1 MHNFSLLF
9 SLCALVLMTACS
21 RPSEPLQHTI
31 PASCAVYDMK
41 QAACISEA
49 ELVRRLEP
57 YRVVFMGDYH
67 TSETMHSAFAGLLSQ
82 LGQSGRHVMLANEW
96 FTPAD
101 DSLLARYVDGTFDGN
116 FTKAIG
122 WQKKAGFPFASYEP
136 IYRSVVAR
144 GGMLYG
150 INLDKAFEKKISDAN
165 LSAMTAGER
174 SFYEGLDLNLTAHRA
189 MLEPFFSHCHAR
201 KAGEDDQSCMQR
213 MYRVQVAWDTYMGE
227 QSALLAK
234 RLLTQE
240 RDLLVVFA
248 GAMHLDY
255 GIGINAR
262 FARRSRE
269 PFVTILPA
277 PEGMRNIDVGEAD
290 YLLFFKPKA
299 SGKHMQ

>member
-1 MHNFSLLF
+1 MQNFSLLLWSF
-9 SLCALVLMTACS
+9 ALVLLTACS
-21 RPSEPLQHTI
+21 RPPTPLQHTI
-31 PASCAVYDMK
+31 RASCTVYDMK

-49 ELVRRLEP
+49 ELVRRLAP

-67 TSETMHSAFAGLLSQ
+67 TSETMHSVFAGLLSA
-82 LGQSGRHVMLANEW
+82 LGQNGRHVMLANEW
-96 FTPAD
+96 FTPED
-101 DSLLARYVDGTFDGN
+101 DALLARYADGTFDGN

-122 WQKKAGFPFASYEP
+122 WKKKAGYPFASYEP
-136 IYRSVVAR
+136 IYHSVMR
-144 GGMLYG
+144 QGGMLYG
-150 INLDKAFEKKISDAN
+150 VNMDKAFEKAISDAN

-174 SFYEGLDLNLTAHRA
+174 SFYEQLDLNLTAHRT

-201 KAGEDDQSCMQR
+201 HAGEDDRACLQR

-234 RLLTQE
+234 RLLKRR

-269 PFVTILPA
+269 PFVTILPT
-277 PEGMRNIDVGEAD
+277 PSGMRSVDVGEAD
-290 YLLFFKPKA
+290 YLLFFKPGSSK
-299 SGKHMQ
+299 KNTP